1 MGKLNVT
8 HPSEE
13 QEWAQSRVDAWV
25 ETYKKSMLTPVVLR
39 VVDDRQ
45 PVTVAGI
52 AAEIASLTGWSITER
67 SLYRTLKR
75 LEDSGLLHSAEIDA
89 PRTGAKLK
97 ELSLTALGSQFLAGV
112 TANLVDISGTES

>member
-1 MGKLNVT
+1 MA
-8 HPSEE
+8 HPAEE
-13 QEWAQSRVDAWV
+13 QEWMDNRVESWV
-25 ETYKKSMLTPVVLR
+25 ETYKKSMLTPVILR

-52 AAEIASLTGWSITER
+52 ASEIAARTGWAITER

-75 LEDSGLLHSAEIDA
+75 LQDSGLLHGAEIDA

-97 ELSLTALGSQFLAGV
+97 ELSLTALGTQFLAGV
-112 TANLVDISGTES
+112 TANLVDISGEDKA